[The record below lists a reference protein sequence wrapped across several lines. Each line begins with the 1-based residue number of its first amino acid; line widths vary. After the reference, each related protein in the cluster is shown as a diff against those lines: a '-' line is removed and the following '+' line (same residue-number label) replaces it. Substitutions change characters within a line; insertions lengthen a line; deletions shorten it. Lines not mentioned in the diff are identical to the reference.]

1 MSAAM
6 MAPAGMGAGS
16 ALGSSRAHGRPAMAS
31 AKALGAMRG
40 EAMGQRARLFAP
52 RGAAAGRSSHRM
64 TQRGRGGAVAVRA
77 VTGPRETRLGSI
89 LTTLPQRVD
98 LYFKVRKGRR
108 LLWKAI
114 SAFTGFYTANVISLT
129 FGVLGINDVVAG
141 AFCVGFSELVT
152 RAYYRK
158 SSKPSLYW
166 DLLNWFKIGLIY
178 ALTTDA
184 FKLGS

>member
-1 MSAAM
+1 MAAM
-6 MAPAGMGAGS
+6 TIAPVGMGVR
-16 ALGSSRAHGRPAMAS
+16 ALDGARATTSGVRRGGAAFTSR
-31 AKALGAMRG
+31 ALGANAEG
-40 EAMGQRARLFAP
+40 MGQRATLR
-52 RGAAAGRSSHRM
+52 
-64 TQRGRGGAVAVRA
+64 RGRTLDAARTARGRAGAVVTRA

-98 LYFKVRKGRR
+98 LYFKVRRGRK

-114 SAFTGFYTANVISLT
+114 FAFTGFYAANVLSLT
-129 FGVLGINDVVAG
+129 FGVLGINDVVAA
-141 AFCVGFSELVT
+141 AFCIAFCEIVT

-158 SSKPSLYW
+158 YKPGKYW
-166 DLLNWFKIGLIY
+166 DFLNGFKLGLRY